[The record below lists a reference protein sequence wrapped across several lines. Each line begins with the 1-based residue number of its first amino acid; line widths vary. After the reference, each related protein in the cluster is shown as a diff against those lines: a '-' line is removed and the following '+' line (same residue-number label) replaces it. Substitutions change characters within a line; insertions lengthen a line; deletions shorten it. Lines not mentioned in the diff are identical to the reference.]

1 MKNSLLPRFWKER
14 VFHPISFY
22 TLLVV
27 GLTPSLW
34 IVYHSS
40 QKNSELE
47 NLSYKLEM
55 LHKRSSLSQN
65 KKNKEEQVLAY
76 MREADPYYLDK
87 YVESLTFLDPEIKK
101 WQRLFTEK
109 PVLAIEQRLEF
120 LRSDKNKLLFAE
132 GEILKEGI
140 FREVEEKQ
148 KHPIE
153 VNEDDLKKILCLLE
167 GVKISPYAAPEKHPQ
182 ILIKQFDLT
191 KKMHPEIKE
200 KVFVLSMHLLK
211 RELINESSP

>member
-1 MKNSLLPRFWKER
+1 MKITLLPRFWKEC
-14 VFHPISFY
+14 VFHPATFY
-22 TLLVV
+22 VLLVL
-27 GLTPSLW
+27 GLIPSFW
-34 IVYHSS
+34 IVYHCS
-40 QKNSELE
+40 QKSSELE
-47 NLSYKLEM
+47 NMSCKLEM
-55 LHKRSSLSQN
+55 LHKRSSLSKN

-76 MREADPYYLDK
+76 MRGADPYYLDK

-101 WQRLFTEK
+101 WQRLSTEK
-109 PVLAIEQRLEF
+109 PILAIEQRLEF
-120 LRSDKNKLLFAE
+120 LSSDKNRLMFAE
-132 GEILKEGI
+132 GEIHKEGI

-153 VNEDDLKKILCLLE
+153 VNEDDLKKILSLLE

-200 KVFVLSMHLLK
+200 KVFVLSMQLLK
-211 RELINESSP
+211 RELINEQSP